1 MMSVAWGWLIA
12 EQQSGRANHSREA
25 EENSRQHH
33 NVATIV
39 REEDDRKMGLDGRS
53 TRTGAGKR
61 HLCSLFLVILWN
73 ITRPA

>member
-12 EQQSGRANHSREA
+12 EQRSGRANHSREA

-39 REEDDRKMGLDGRS
+39 REEDDRKMGW
-53 TRTGAGKR
+53 TGGVPAREQASGI
-61 HLCSLFLVILWN
+61 SVIFFL
-73 ITRPA
+73 